1 MHIYVSILLLDRLL
15 VSFVI
20 EIEQRLVSKSRPHVV
35 TRQCLSAGWCGVRG
49 AICVMYLSR
58 IEATYNGP
66 K

>member
-1 MHIYVSILLLDRLL
+1 MSIYLLDGNVLSVMCRNRAE
-15 VSFVI
+15 VGKQ
-20 EIEQRLVSKSRPHVV
+20 EQPHVV

>member
-1 MHIYVSILLLDRLL
+1 MSILLLDRLFGFL
-15 VSFVI
+15 I
-20 EIEQRLVSKSRPHVV
+20 ETEQRLVSRSRTHVV
-35 TRQCLSAGWCGVRG
+35 TRQWLSAGWCDVRG